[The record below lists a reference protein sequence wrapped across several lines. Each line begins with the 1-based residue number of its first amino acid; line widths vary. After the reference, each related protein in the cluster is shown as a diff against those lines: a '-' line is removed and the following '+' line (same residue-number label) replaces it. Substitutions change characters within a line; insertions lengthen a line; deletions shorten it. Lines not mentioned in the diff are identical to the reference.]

1 MRAPAGLAPWW
12 FARSLRTRLVVGSV
26 VPLAAALLVGTVAV
40 VAVFASGRMRE
51 LDAQT
56 AREATVLVQL
66 AGTGQLPQPLPV
78 PAGSTLLAQVLDGS
92 GVVLAASPAAS
103 QVRPL
108 VDGIAGRAGGTVT
121 EEAPAY
127 GDGPVRVRTA
137 SAMVGGRHVLV
148 VVAAPLGDV
157 RRAVGAL
164 RVVLLLVVP
173 ALVLAATLLAR
184 LVIGSALRPV
194 ERLREA
200 AGRIAAGGEG
210 SGQLLPVGDPDDEIS
225 RLARTLN
232 DVLGRLHSA
241 LRQQR
246 AFVADAAHELR
257 SPLASMRVQLDV
269 ARAHPGVVS
278 GGDLVAD
285 LDLEVERLHELVDD
299 LLLLARLDARQPV
312 PYTRV
317 DLSALAGTDGRP
329 VSVVGDR
336 AALARLLRNLTDNA
350 ARYARTVRVS
360 IAADGGAALLTVDD
374 DGPGIPPGERERV
387 FDRWVRLDPG
397 RSRPEGGAGLGLA
410 LVREI
415 AAAHGGVVTAAE
427 SPLGGARLQV
437 RLPRVP

>member
-1 MRAPAGLAPWW
+1 MRPPAALTGWW

-40 VAVFASGRMRE
+40 VAVFAAGRMRQ
-51 LDAQT
+51 LDVQT
-56 AREATVLVQL
+56 AREADVLVQL
-66 AGTGQLPQPLPV
+66 VSSGQLPRPLPV
-78 PAGSTLLAQVLDGS
+78 PAGSTLLAQVLDRS

-103 QVRPL
+103 QARPL
-108 VDGIAGRAGGTVT
+108 VDGLVGRAPGTFT

-137 SAMVGGRHVLV
+137 SSVVGGRPVLV
-148 VVAAPLGDV
+148 VVAAPLADV
-157 RRAVGAL
+157 RRAIGAL

-184 LVIGSALRPV
+184 LVIGSSLRPV

-200 AGRIAAGGEG
+200 AGRIAASGEG
-210 SGQLLPVGDPDDEIS
+210 PGQLLPVGERDDEVS
-225 RLARTLN
+225 RLAGTLN
-232 DVLGRLHSA
+232 DVLGRLQSA

-269 ARAHPGVVS
+269 ARAHPDLVDGAQ
-278 GGDLVAD
+278 LVAD
-285 LDLEVERLHELVDD
+285 LDQEVDRLQELVDD
-299 LLLLARLDARQPV
+299 LLLLARLDARQPA
-312 PYTRV
+312 PFRPV
-317 DLSALAGTDGRP
+317 DLSALAGTNGTP
-329 VSVVGDR
+329 VRVLGDR
-336 AALARLLRNLTDNA
+336 AALQRLLRNLTDNA
-350 ARYARTVRVS
+350 GRYAATVRV
-360 IAADGGAALLTVDD
+360 AVVTDGGAAVLTVDD
-374 DGPGIPPGERERV
+374 DGPGIPSEDRERI

-397 RSRPEGGAGLGLA
+397 RSRPEGGAGLGLT

-415 AAAHGGVVTAAE
+415 AAAHGGVVSATD

-437 RLPRVP
+437 RLPRLP